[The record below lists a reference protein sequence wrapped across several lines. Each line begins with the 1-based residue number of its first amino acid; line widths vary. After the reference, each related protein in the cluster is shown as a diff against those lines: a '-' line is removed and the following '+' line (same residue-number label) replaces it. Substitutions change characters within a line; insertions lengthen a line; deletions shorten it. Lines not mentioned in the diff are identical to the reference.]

1 MKIFWLG
8 GVAEEEKFK
17 KMLEKGNTQIAA
29 NITQLN
35 YIEGLEEVTG
45 KSIKILN
52 SHYEPSFPKYKEL
65 FIRRKKWVRK
75 GKENIDIGFINIPIF
90 KYINKAIVLR
100 GEMKKIIKNELTS
113 NDLNVFFIYAMTL
126 PLMLLTPFIRKNIKN
141 KNYTICLIIP
151 DLPEFMNMTKQS
163 KLRKILSTVNKR
175 LIYKCMKY
183 IDKYVLFTESMAKY
197 LKLNKNQYIVIEGMV
212 NLKRNKKLEYVSNFE
227 KKNYIMYAGGMNKK
241 YGVLNLAKAFNNIKE
256 LNVELWLYGDGD
268 AVEEI
273 NKLSLIDKRIKY
285 KGIVSNEEILVAE
298 QNARLLINPRPVNEE
313 YTKYSFPSK
322 NMEYMLSGTPL
333 LTTNLPAM
341 PKEYKKYVYIIDDES
356 ISGIQK
362 KLTELLNKDI
372 KKLNIKGREARDFVM
387 KEKNNKEQAKKIIAF
402 LGE

>member
-75 GKENIDIGFINIPIF
+75 GKENIDIGFINIPFF

-285 KGIVSNEEILVAE
+285 KGIVTNEEILVAE

>member
-75 GKENIDIGFINIPIF
+75 GKENIDIGFINIYFF

-285 KGIVSNEEILVAE
+285 KGIVTNEEILVAE